1 LEKVDIIISGC
12 LIVTVNK
19 NFDVFPQG
27 SIAIKNNQIVAVGPQ
42 VAVEKEYQA
51 NQVIDGKDKLALPG
65 LINTHTH
72 AAMVYFRGL
81 ADDLPLK
88 EWLEKHIWP
97 AEARFVSEK
106 FIRQA
111 IKLAAL
117 EMLKSGTTA
126 FCDMYFAEHAAAE
139 ELEEIGLRA
148 FLGEG
153 VLDFPTPVSK
163 TPQESLKKIKR
174 LAEEWKDHEIIR
186 PVVAPHA
193 PYTCSEKTLNDSLA
207 LALEYQLPLHIHV
220 AEEAWEVEKFKSEKG
235 QTPVQYLD
243 SIDFL
248 TPLTSLAHANW
259 LSDEDI
265 EIIKARESGICHCP
279 QSNMKLATGVLPLPN
294 LLKKD
299 VKVGL
304 GTDGASSNNNLDMVE
319 EMATAAR
326 LHKITQRD
334 PTVVTAKQIIRA
346 ATLGGAEVLGV
357 ADELGSLELGKKADL
372 VLINLNQPHL
382 VPLYEPHSHLT
393 YAAKGSDVETVI
405 INGQIVV
412 DKGDAITIDE
422 TKVLAEAK
430 EFAQKSNLANL
441 HLSLF

>member
-1 LEKVDIIISGC
+1 MEKVDLLISGC

-42 VAVEKEYQA
+42 ASVEKKYQA
-51 NQVIDGKDKLALPG
+51 NQVIKGRDKLALPG
-65 LINTHTH
+65 FINTHTH

-81 ADDLPLK
+81 ADDLSLK

-97 AEARFVSEK
+97 AEAKYVNEK

-111 IKLAAL
+111 IKLAGL
-117 EMLKSGTTA
+117 EMLKSGTTT
-126 FCDMYFAEHAAAE
+126 FCDMYFAEQAAAE
-139 ELEEIGLRA
+139 ELEKIGLRA

-153 VLDFPTPVSK
+153 VLDFLTPVSK
-163 TPQESLKKIKR
+163 TPQESLEKIKR
-174 LAEEWKDHEIIR
+174 LAETWKNHEIIR

-193 PYTCSEKTLNDSLA
+193 PYTCSEKTLKDSLA

-220 AEEAWEVEKFKSEKG
+220 AEEAWEVEKFQNEKR
-235 QTPVQYLD
+235 QTPVQFLD

-259 LSDEDI
+259 ISDEDI
-265 EIIKARESGICHCP
+265 EIIKARGSGICHCP
-279 QSNMKLATGVLPLPN
+279 QSNMKLATGVLPLPS
-294 LLKKD
+294 LLKNG

-304 GTDGASSNNNLDMVE
+304 GTDSASSNNNLDMME

-334 PTVVTAKQIIRA
+334 PTAVTAKQIVQI
-346 ATLGGAEVLGV
+346 ATLSGAEVLGV
-357 ADELGSLELGKKADL
+357 ADELGSIETGKKADVVL
-372 VLINLNQPHL
+372 VNLNQPHL
-382 VPLYEPHSHLT
+382 VPLYEPHSHLV
-393 YAAKGSDVETVI
+393 YAAKGSDIETVI
-405 INGQIVV
+405 INGQIVM
-412 DKGDAITIDE
+412 DKGRVVTIDE
-422 TKVLAEAK
+422 DKALAEAK
-430 EFAQKSNLANL
+430 EFAQKVQ
-441 HLSLF
+441 LF